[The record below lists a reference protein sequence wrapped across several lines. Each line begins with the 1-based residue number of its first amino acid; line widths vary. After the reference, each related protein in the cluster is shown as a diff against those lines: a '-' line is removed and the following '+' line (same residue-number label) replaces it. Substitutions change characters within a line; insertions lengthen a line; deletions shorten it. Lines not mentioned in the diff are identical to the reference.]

1 MEFFRIETNE
11 QSNEIETLKES
22 IKETEK
28 KIDFFRIITN
38 KKIEE
43 AKNS

>member
-28 KIDFFRIITN
+28 KIDFFRITN